1 MHCVVSESSAWSTTW
16 ARWELWCPS
25 VSGGTRPVLSSR
37 AVSMGFE
44 DDWNE
49 DNNDNMHS
57 DERSTAILVWYDVVL
72 YMYLAHMWFFWYFS
86 LHVTI
91 KWHEE
96 HEYLVEMLKGVR
108 VKHTCNI
115 LPWKNRILNP
125 LLCWLPICWSLPKQ
139 RFAIISTAASL
150 FWTLVLLCLV
160 TWCASLSYCV
170 GEFRSVELISWPSN
184 TWEGRT
190 KECFVNALFFESL
203 WK

>member
-115 LPWKNRILNP
+115 LPWKTGYLIHSFVGCPFDEASRNKGLQ
-125 LLCWLPICWSLPKQ
+125 LLAQQLHYSGPWYFFAWSLGVRVLAIAWANSEVSNWFLGHPIHGKAEQ
-139 RFAIISTAASL
+139 RN
-150 FWTLVLLCLV
+150 VL
-160 TWCASLSYCV
+160 
-170 GEFRSVELISWPSN
+170 
-184 TWEGRT
+184 
-190 KECFVNALFFESL
+190 
-203 WK
+203 